1 MTIFLSP
8 KKLDMTVRDRGYEE
22 TELTLAAVMSPHV
35 FVATSTADA
44 AKAAKDKR

>member
-1 MTIFLSP
+1 MN
-8 KKLDMTVRDRGYEE
+8 MTVRDRGYEE

-44 AKAAKDKR
+44 AIAAKDKR